1 MKTNQDLEFDLFI
14 DRLSDMLVENGV
26 TAAEINKLTVRSM
39 TLLEQEEG
47 EDQPGIFSR
56 GLNWIKGMAARTGL
70 KSATDPNQLL
80 QQKKAVEAALKN
92 YFTSI
97 FSMGFRNADV
107 YRDKMLNS
115 INLFY
120 NQVLARKFGQGDVER
135 YGRRRPVATP
145 AAGAGETAGAPAGAG
160 ETAPAG
166 AGETAP
172 AGATAPAGT
181 DVGLGPKL
189 TKEVLDAAKRK
200 AYGTNEDGTNG
211 DFSDFADPAGAQ
223 KRFIDKGP
231 AFWVDYNNFASLMH
245 LFGHKALKESF
256 NSFYGRILRER
267 RRYS

>member
-14 DRLSDMLVENGV
+14 DRLSGMLVENGV

-145 AAGAGETAGAPAGAG
+145 AAGAGGEATGAG

-166 AGETAP
+166 

-189 TKEVLDAAKRK
+189 TKEVLDAAKGK
-200 AYGTNEDGTNG
+200 AYGTSRDGTNG

-223 KRFIDKGP
+223 KRFLEKGP

-256 NSFYGRILRER
+256 NSFYGKILRER

>member
-145 AAGAGETAGAPAGAG
+145 AAGAGGETAGAG

-172 AGATAPAGT
+172 AGATAGAPTVADPLT
-181 DVGLGPKL
+181 FTQEQLDPIKGLVYGKSG
-189 TKEVLDAAKRK
+189 KGLD
-200 AYGTNEDGTNG
+200 G
-211 DFSDFADPAGAQ
+211 DFS
-223 KRFIDKGP
+223 
-231 AFWVDYNNFASLMH
+231 NFAYPERAKEH
-245 LFGHKALKESF
+245 FLKMKDIFHTDYPRFAQFLKTYGYGQKKEGF
-256 NSFYGRILRER
+256 NSFYGKILRER

>member
-14 DRLSDMLVENGV
+14 DRLSTMLVENGV
-26 TAAEINKLTVRSM
+26 TAAEINKMTIQSM
-39 TLLEQEEG
+39 NLMEQEEG
-47 EDQPGIFSR
+47 ENQPGILSR

-80 QQKKAVEAALKN
+80 QQKKAVEAALTN

-145 AAGAGETAGAPAGAG
+145 AASAGGEAAGAPAGAG

-166 AGETAP
+166 ATA
-172 AGATAPAGT
+172 GTTAPAGT

-189 TKEVLDAAKRK
+189 TKEVLDAAKGK
-200 AYGTNEDGTNG
+200 AYGTNRDGSNG

-223 KRFIDKGP
+223 KRFLEKGP